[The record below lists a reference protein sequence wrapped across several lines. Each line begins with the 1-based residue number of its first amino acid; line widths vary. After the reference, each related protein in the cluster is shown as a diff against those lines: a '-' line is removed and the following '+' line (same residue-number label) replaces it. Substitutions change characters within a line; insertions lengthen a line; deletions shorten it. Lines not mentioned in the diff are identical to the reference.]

1 MSIEVFYIPF
11 TYRGFTETL
20 FRTAI
25 EDIKGSDYSGVL
37 YIVPTP
43 RKIRVSHRIFHRLTK
58 GSYIPPEMMT
68 IKQLSKRL
76 YSLYGDK
83 PIIARPLIPII
94 ISGLSDR
101 GIGFSSIISD
111 FIEELKQYR
120 PQKDIEAI
128 MAEFKDVFSELG
140 IPEDGT
146 KRAMDAIELFRK
158 YQEMLN
164 KHNALDENDLLRECP
179 QLIEMHNYNPETLI
193 LDGFYELT
201 PVEETVLKRLIE
213 HSKRVFISMHYDANF
228 AEITSSFISFLKN
241 NFTIVETVLTS
252 EKKEL
257 EPPFH
262 SYSGID
268 EEVEAIARHIKNL
281 FISGKNRDLDN
292 IIVTFPKLHIYSEIV
307 ERVFRRYG
315 IPYTFS
321 VSKPLGKTRP
331 FLNLIAML
339 ESIVDDYPRLPFS
352 QFLISPYFKKMPEI
366 FRHWIP
372 SISLN
377 SGIIKGKDSWLNL
390 KKVVSPESSSG
401 QQSAVSSFSDEIEKG
416 LKWVFKKLAPLE
428 SIKDKGTYRKICETL
443 YKLLRE
449 LDFSDGGIDLKE
461 QTTNILKE
469 LSLIDNFI
477 LIPPR
482 PSLLRHFI
490 DSLRHILNATETE
503 IEGTGVQVM
512 GFFEL
517 RGIEPEYLYM
527 GGLRDGD
534 LPLMPDI
541 DHILPDSVR
550 TSLGLV
556 NMKRYL
562 HLQRFIFQLL
572 MDSSENLYLSYPAM
586 EGDKL
591 FLPSPFLPWK
601 AEIREEIPGILCKEE
616 ELIGKG
622 KDPLSSHVKEISNI
636 KEKFIEKEYG
646 EDSYIRVTDIDS
658 YRTCPRKFFIEKIL
672 RLQPSEI
679 KEYEVEARLLGT
691 IIHKI
696 MEELISRPFVSLDEL
711 MASAEKILKKLLKEQ
726 PVEDYWGELIKDS
739 FLSILPE
746 IYEVEGNLRDE
757 GYSFMKAEHPVE
769 GEVIKGI
776 KLRGKIDRIDRKV
789 QNDSEVE
796 LIDYK
801 TGRADL
807 SGTKVI
813 KSGANLQLF
822 LYAMLMKLLGLKVSR
837 TGIYSLKDLKITWV
851 PTSRDAQK
859 GRTIEDYIEVS
870 LKYLKETISRLRK
883 GDFTALPIDEQACR
897 NCHERPYC
905 PYIQASV

>member
-1 MSIEVFYIPF
+1 
-11 TYRGFTETL
+11 
-20 FRTAI
+20 
-25 EDIKGSDYSGVL
+25 
-37 YIVPTP
+37 
-43 RKIRVSHRIFHRLTK
+43 
-58 GSYIPPEMMT
+58 MMT

-101 GIGFSSIISD
+101 GMGFSSIISD

-120 PQKDIEAI
+120 PQKDIKAI

-158 YQEMLN
+158 YQELLN

-179 QLIEMHNYNPETLI
+179 QLIKMHNYNPETLI

-201 PVEETVLKRLIE
+201 PIEETVLKRLIE
-213 HSKRVFISMHYDANF
+213 HSKRVFISIHYDANF
-228 AEITSSFISFLKN
+228 TEITNSFISFLKN
-241 NFTIVETVLTS
+241 NFTIVETALTS

-262 SYSGID
+262 SYPGID

-281 FISGKNRDLDN
+281 FISGKNRTLDN

-331 FLNLIAML
+331 FLDLIAML
-339 ESIVDDYPRLPFS
+339 ESAVDDYPRLPFS

-390 KKVVSPESSSG
+390 QNSELRKGHRLS
-401 QQSAVSSFSDEIEKG
+401 EINKG

-428 SIKDKGTYRKICETL
+428 FIKDKGTYRKICETL
-443 YKLLRE
+443 YKLLTE

-477 LIPPR
+477 LPEVNNKG
-482 PSLLRHFI
+482 LRHFI

-503 IEGTGVQVM
+503 IEGTGVQVI

-572 MDSSENLYLSYPAM
+572 MDSSENLHLSYPAM

-616 ELIGKG
+616 ELIRKG

-636 KEKFIEKEYG
+636 KDKFIKKKYG

-672 RLQPSEI
+672 RLEPPEI

-711 MASAEKILKKLLKEQ
+711 MVSAEKILERLLKEQ

-757 GYSFMKAEHPVE
+757 GYSFMEAEHPVE

-776 KLRGKIDRIDRKV
+776 KLRGKIDRVDRKD
-789 QNDSEVE
+789 NEVE

-801 TGRADL
+801 TGGADL
-807 SGTKVI
+807 SRTKVI
-813 KSGANLQLF
+813 KNGANLQLF

-837 TGIYSLKDLKITWV
+837 AGIYSLKDLKITWV
-851 PTSRDAQK
+851 PTSRDRRE
-859 GRTIEDYIEVS
+859 GRTIEDYIEIS
-870 LKYLKETISRLRK
+870 LKYLEETISRLRK

-905 PYIQASV
+905 PYIQSTGSFGASV